1 MEMNKTEKNSLHR
14 IKELVEILNEAGKSY
29 YSKGVEI
36 MTNFEY
42 DKLYDEL
49 VFLEKETGHVL
60 SNSPTINVGF
70 EVLSE
75 LPKERHESPMLSL
88 DKTKEL
94 DTLVDWLGS
103 QKGVLSWKL
112 DGLTIV
118 LTYENGSLQ
127 KAVTRGNGEVGEIIT
142 NNAKVFKNIPLT
154 IPYSGKL
161 IVRGEAIITYS
172 DFEKI
177 NANIPEVDAK
187 YKNPRNLCS
196 GSVRQLNNKVTAE
209 RNVKF
214 FVFSLVTATGEDF
227 NNSKMQQFQWLTDLG
242 FDVVEHKEVDK
253 ANLRETVSWFEEKVK
268 TNDFP
273 SDGLVIIYEDIAYGD
288 SLGQTSKFP
297 KNSLAYKWTDE
308 TADTVLREIEWSAS
322 RTGLINPIAVFD
334 TVELEGTN
342 VSRASVHNISIMESL
357 QLGIGDTIS
366 VFKANMIIPQIA
378 ENKTKSGN
386 CEIPKNCPVCGGLTS
401 IEQQNGVKSLY
412 CTNPDCQ
419 AKHIKSFAHF
429 VSRDAI
435 NIDGLSEATIEKFVQ
450 HGFLKDYV
458 SLYHLENYKEEIVQL
473 EGFGKRSFDKLMEA
487 VEHSRHTTM
496 PKVIFSLGI
505 SNIGL
510 SVAKIIVQ
518 SIGSE
523 PEKIL
528 GATRE
533 ELEAIDG
540 IGAVIAVA
548 FVSYFEDKDKKDVFL
563 RLLDEL
569 DIEKEVVND
578 NPKILDGKIF
588 VITGSLQHFSNR
600 NALKDLIESLGGKVT
615 GSVSKNTSYLIN
627 NDNTSQSTKNK
638 TAAKLNVPVIT
649 EDEFLALANVKME

>member
-1 MEMNKTEKNSLHR
+1 
-14 IKELVEILNEAGKSY
+14 
-29 YSKGVEI
+29 
-36 MTNFEY
+36 
-42 DKLYDEL
+42 
-49 VFLEKETGHVL
+49 
-60 SNSPTINVGF
+60 
-70 EVLSE
+70 
-75 LPKERHESPMLSL
+75 MLSL

-94 DTLVDWLGS
+94 EVLADWLGS

-118 LTYENGSLQ
+118 LTYENGNLS

-154 IPYSGKL
+154 IPYTGKL

-196 GSVRQLNNKVTAE
+196 GSVRQLNNKITAE

-214 FVFSLVTATGEDF
+214 FAFSLVTAAGEDF
-227 NNSKMQQFQWLTDLG
+227 NNSKMQQFQWLTNLG
-242 FDVVEHKEVDK
+242 FDVVEHKEVDQ
-253 ANLRETVSWFEEKVK
+253 ANLKETVLWFEEKVK

-322 RTGLINPIAVFD
+322 RTGLINPIAIFD

-386 CEIPKNCPVCGGLTS
+386 CEIPKNCPVCGGLTRV
-401 IEQQNGVKSLY
+401 EQQNGVKSLY

-429 VSRDAI
+429 VSRDAM

-458 SLYHLENYKEEIVQL
+458 SLYHLEEYKEDIVEL

-487 VEHSRHTTM
+487 IEHSRHTTM

-510 SVAKIIVQ
+510 SVAKMIVQ
-518 SIGSE
+518 WIGSE
-523 PEKIL
+523 SERL
-528 GATRE
+528 LCATRD

-540 IGAVIAVA
+540 VGAVIADA
-548 FVSYFEDKDKKDVFL
+548 FVSYFEDKDKKNVFL

-588 VITGSLQHFSNR
+588 VITGSLQHFNNR
-600 NALKDLIESLGGKVT
+600 NDLKDLIESFGGKVAS
-615 GSVSKNTSYLIN
+615 SVSKNTTYLIN
-627 NDNTSQSTKNK
+627 NNNTSQSTKNK

-649 EDEFLALANVKME
+649 EDEFLTLANVSM

>member
-1 MEMNKTEKNSLHR
+1 MENRLNR

-49 VFLEKETGHVL
+49 VLLEKETGHVL
-60 SNSPTINVGF
+60 SNSPTIHVGF

-94 DTLVDWLGS
+94 EVLADWLGS

-118 LTYENGSLQ
+118 LTYENGNLS

-154 IPYSGKL
+154 IPYTGKL

-196 GSVRQLNNKVTAE
+196 GSVRQLNNKITAE

-214 FVFSLVTATGEDF
+214 FAFSLVTAAGEDF
-227 NNSKMQQFQWLTDLG
+227 NNSKMQQFQWLTNLG
-242 FDVVEHKEVDK
+242 FDVVEHKEVDQ
-253 ANLRETVSWFEEKVK
+253 ANLKETVLWFEEKVK

-322 RTGLINPIAVFD
+322 RTGLINPIAIFD

-401 IEQQNGVKSLY
+401 VEQQNGVKSLY
-412 CTNPDCQ
+412 CINPDCQ

-429 VSRDAI
+429 VSRDAM

-458 SLYHLENYKEEIVQL
+458 SLYHLEEYKKDIVEL
-473 EGFGKRSFDKLMEA
+473 EGFGKRSFDKLIEA
-487 VEHSRHTTM
+487 IEHSRHTTM

-510 SVAKIIVQ
+510 SVAKMIVQ
-518 SIGSE
+518 WIGSDS
-523 PEKIL
+523 EKL
-528 GATRE
+528 LCVTRD
-533 ELEAIDG
+533 ELESIDG
-540 IGAVIAVA
+540 VGAVIADA
-548 FVSYFEDKDKKDVFL
+548 FVSYFEDKDKKNVFL

-588 VITGSLQHFSNR
+588 VITGSLQHFNNR
-600 NALKDLIESLGGKVT
+600 NDLKDLIESLGGKVAS
-615 GSVSKNTSYLIN
+615 SVSKNTTYLIN
-627 NDNTSQSTKNK
+627 NNNTSQSTKNK

-649 EDEFLALANVKME
+649 EDEFLTLANVSM